1 MDMNKSTDR
10 IETAIVLKAA
20 RSRVWRALSNAEQ
33 FGDWF
38 GVALKGKTFAA
49 GQTVRGQISH
59 TGYEHLVW
67 EVVIERMVP
76 EELLSFRWH
85 PYAIDSAVDYSQEPT
100 TLVVFELTAVEEGT
114 LLRVVESGFDNI
126 PAERRQEAFRMNS
139 SGWEAQ
145 MKNIEKYVAAA
156 VTW

>member
-1 MDMNKSTDR
+1 MDKNKSTDR
-10 IETAIVLKAA
+10 IETEVVLKAA
-20 RSRVWRALSNAEQ
+20 RSRVWCAISHAEE

-38 GVALKGKTFAA
+38 GVTLKGKTFTA

-59 TGYEHLVW
+59 AGYEHLVW

-85 PYAIDSAVDYSQEPT
+85 PYAIDTAVDYSQEPA
-100 TLVVFELTAVEEGT
+100 TLVAFELTAVEEGT

-156 VTW
+156 VAS